1 MSELVSTSSAH
12 SRRTE
17 TQNSLEP
24 HNVNFPSPS
33 LPAAICTVLQC
44 QEDVD
49 LVHMTL
55 GAAEVV
61 VVVEVLLEVDAMVV
75 EAVGVVDSA
84 VQAGEV
90 EVVEGGTL
98 LHKAE
103 LRIGQS
109 RGAYGTQVVKC
120 IINLSTA
127 PTINL
132 PMTRAPPSTTWQKA
146 EFHGL

>member
-61 VVVEVLLEVDAMVV
+61 VVVVEVLLEVDAMVV
-75 EAVGVVDSA
+75 EPEGVD
-84 VQAGEV
+84 
-90 EVVEGGTL
+90 TF
-98 LHKAE
+98 
-103 LRIGQS
+103 
-109 RGAYGTQVVKC
+109 QVVGGLC
-120 IINLSTA
+120 VCLGGLACGYTSHFTVCYTISST
-127 PTINL
+127 
-132 PMTRAPPSTTWQKA
+132 
-146 EFHGL
+146 